1 MSILATSFVLDN
13 RRNEIMPETKKVTA
27 SPPAK
32 PGEKPHA
39 MRPTGPQDLK
49 ADTKPVIDT
58 PGPALDMDRP

>member
-1 MSILATSFVLDN
+1 
-13 RRNEIMPETKKVTA
+13 MPETKKVIA
-27 SPPAK
+27 SKTPAK

-49 ADTKPVIDT
+49 AEIKPVIDT

>member
-1 MSILATSFVLDN
+1 
-13 RRNEIMPETKKVTA
+13 MPETKKVIA
-27 SPPAK
+27 SKTPAK